1 MSAVIASNAP
11 RDPAIRF
18 EHVTR
23 HYQTGRGTVT
33 ALHDATFSVQRGEW
47 VAIVGPSGSGK
58 STLMNLLAGIDRAT
72 AGAVWV
78 NGQELTHLSEER
90 LARWRG
96 REVGIVFQFFQ
107 LMPTL
112 TALEN
117 VLLPMELR
125 GRWRGERRRRGLAL
139 LERVGIGDLAGS
151 LPSQLSGGEQQR
163 VAIARAL
170 ANDPAIVLAD
180 EPTGNLDS
188 GTGERIID
196 LLADLA
202 DGQRTLLIVTHDA
215 RLAARAPRIIGLA
228 DGEIV
233 RDTTDTA
240 RLEIHHGDAPVLQ
253 RTTG

>member
-1 MSAVIASNAP
+1 VSAVTASNP
-11 RDPAIRF
+11 LRGPAIRF

-23 HYQTGRGTVT
+23 QYQTGRGLVT
-33 ALHDATFSVQRGEW
+33 ALHDATFSIERGEW

-72 AGAVWV
+72 SGAVIV
-78 NGQELTHLSEER
+78 NGEELTHLSEER

-96 REVGIVFQFFQ
+96 RQVGIVFQFFQ

-117 VLLPMELR
+117 VVLPMELR
-125 GRWRGERRRRGLAL
+125 GRWRGERRKRGLAL
-139 LERVGIGDLAGS
+139 LDRVGVAALASS

-170 ANDPAIVLAD
+170 ANDPAILLAD

-188 GTGERIID
+188 TTGERVVE

-202 DGQRTLLIVTHDA
+202 DGARTLLIVTHDA
-215 RLAARAPRIIGLA
+215 RLAARAPRVIGLA

-233 RDTTDTA
+233 RDTTDTMRGDGEADAATAVA
-240 RLEIHHGDAPVLQ
+240 RAP
-253 RTTG
+253 G